1 MRTPE
6 PSLFSRLVTR
16 VGLVLLVG
24 ASTLITAA
32 WYYGQ
37 TASNKTYDQL
47 LRGAALQIADGI
59 TQTDGKLIVNLPPS
73 AFELLGFAERDR
85 IFYRI
90 VGPDGAVV
98 SGYPD
103 LNIND
108 DLIAARRDP
117 KLETE
122 TYRGSEVRVITVA
135 RALADQAQSGWV
147 YVVLAQTTEARRALA
162 GEVTQGAILIV
173 GIMILLGL
181 GGTILAVRYAL
192 KPVTSLAHA
201 LRRRNP
207 EDLTPMQTPTPQE
220 LQPFV
225 GAINHFMTRL
235 DQRVVRLQQ
244 FIADAAH
251 QIRTPLTAL
260 SAQVDM
266 LDEDCMSQAD
276 RERTQRIKTRTGEL
290 AQLTNQLL
298 SHAMVIHRS
307 GVIQLE
313 KVNLVDVARTAFHHT
328 IPLTVDPDMVIS
340 FEAGQPLLFVNGD
353 PVSLREAIANIIS
366 NALRHGA
373 ISRLDVRVMQFE
385 QRICVEVEDDGLG
398 IPPEKWDQ
406 MSRRFNATSSKAAA
420 ASGLGFAIA
429 AEVAAAHD
437 GLIRFREK
445 GSTGFTVILDLP
457 RAPETTS

>member
-1 MRTPE
+1 MRTRE
-6 PSLFSRLVTR
+6 PSLFSRLVIR
-16 VGLVLLVG
+16 VGMVLLVG
-24 ASTLITAA
+24 ASILITAA

-37 TASNKTYDQL
+37 TAANKTYDQL

-90 VGPDGAVV
+90 VGPDGASV
-98 SGYPD
+98 SGYSD
-103 LNIND
+103 LNIDD
-108 DLIAARRDP
+108 DLITARRDP
-117 KLETE
+117 KLETGK
-122 TYRGSEVRVITVA
+122 YRGAEVRIITVA

-147 YVVLAQTTEARRALA
+147 YVVLAQTTEARRTLA
-162 GEVTQGAILIV
+162 GEVTQGAVLIV

-181 GGTILAVRYAL
+181 GGTFLAVRYAL
-192 KPVTSLAHA
+192 KPITGLAHA
-201 LRRRNP
+201 LRLRNP
-207 EDLTPMQTPTPQE
+207 EDLTPMHTPAPQE

-266 LDEDCMSQAD
+266 LDEDRMNQAD
-276 RERTQRIKTRTGEL
+276 RERTQRIKTRTSEL

-307 GVIQLE
+307 GVIKLE
-313 KVNLVDVARTAFHHT
+313 KVNLVEVARMAFNHT

-340 FEAGQPLLFVNGD
+340 FEVGRPSLIVKGD

-373 ISRLDVRVMQFE
+373 ISRLNVRVVQFE
-385 QRICVEVEDDGLG
+385 QRICVEVEDDGPG
-398 IPPEKWDQ
+398 VPPEKWDQ
-406 MSRRFNATSSKAAA
+406 MSRRFNAASSKTAA

-429 AEVAAAHD
+429 AEVALAHD

-457 RAPETTS
+457 SASENAT